1 MYINKFIKSKI
12 MKNSFIIFL
21 LISHLFIFSQ
31 VDDSYNL
38 DYNNSRNAAELCTQ
52 YKSSGFLSNAEA
64 DNALSKILSVV
75 GASKRF
81 IVAPCEN
88 INNALAIID
97 DGMRYILYDPEFI
110 NSISQTSNYWANM
123 SILAH
128 EVGHHINGHT
138 LGASVSAY
146 ENKIQELESDEFSG
160 FVMQKIGSTLD
171 QATDAIASIASSG
184 DDTYSS
190 HPNKE
195 RRIKAITKGFNNAKN
210 NNFITETKLTDW
222 EEYYFRGNEK
232 YDSEDY
238 EGAIEDFSESIKL
251 KPDANTYL
259 NRGMSKVKIDDSSG
273 AKSDFIRSIEIN
285 PTNWKPHYQLGR
297 TLSKAGDHYG
307 GLSALST
314 YFELVNYSG
323 DYHDIWAGYY
333 MAVSLYSEEIY
344 NKSNEYIDY
353 IITREDFISNID
365 AEFHHLFY
373 RIRGQNNLALEN
385 FELAKKDLEK
395 ASGLDPDDAFS
406 LELLGDTYA
415 KEKNYKKAIEFYNQ
429 ALILNS
435 DSYSIY
441 QYRAYAYEALED
453 YFNALLDMNEAIKHA
468 PDFGYLYF
476 KRGEYS
482 FKIGDQK
489 SACSDWLV
497 GNEKGDTDSFNK
509 LIETCGY
516 SKEDFYSSTDFFDA
530 SVEEKD
536 KGNYIESLRLLDKCK
551 EIGFDD
557 TSYLKSAYYST
568 YYKSGKYDL
577 ALGVLS
583 EMLVDISEDDV
594 VWWNK
599 QFLYTNF
606 ELENWSQLTIKCKE
620 LISQYTLDPDA
631 LDNSVN
637 LTFIKKETNFVYQI
651 FDTYTSSLS
660 KKGEYEKAL
669 IITGKFMKLGKV
681 LENNDFIKTAYL
693 GNGVYKM
700 ESGDYLGALQDI
712 NEYIKLT
719 EEWSS
724 GYLTRGKIKLRMS
737 DAYSKYACGD
747 FNLALEVS
755 QKNENEDEEAQQEIQ
770 KFIDDNCK

>member
-1 MYINKFIKSKI
+1 
-12 MKNSFIIFL
+12 MKNSFYIFL
-21 LISHLFIFSQ
+21 LIPHLFLFSQ
-31 VDDSYNL
+31 EDDSYNL

-232 YDSEDY
+232 FDSEDY

-251 KPDANTYL
+251 KPDAATYL
-259 NRGMSKVKIDDSSG
+259 KRGRSKVEIDDFSG
-273 AKSDFIRSIEIN
+273 AKSDLIRSIEIN
-285 PTNWKPHYQLGR
+285 PNNWESHYHLGI
-297 TLSKAGDHYG
+297 TLSNAGDHYG

-333 MAVSLYSEEIY
+333 MAVSLYSEEIF

-365 AEFHHLFY
+365 AEFHHRFY
-373 RIRGQNNLALEN
+373 RLRGQNNLALEN

-468 PDFGYLYF
+468 PDYGYLFF

-482 FKIGDQK
+482 FKMGDQK
-489 SACSDWLV
+489 SACSDWFL

-516 SKEDFYSSTDFFDA
+516 SKEDFYNAKDFINA
-530 SVEEKD
+530 SIEEKD
-536 KGNYIESLRLLDKCK
+536 KGNYIEAFRLLDKSR
-551 EIGFDD
+551 ELGYNDIY
-557 TSYLKSAYYST
+557 YLETVLYSIYSKSEQQE
-568 YYKSGKYDL
+568 L
-577 ALGVLS
+577 ALEVLNKI
-583 EMLVDISEDDV
+583 EGDTPEYNII
-594 VWWNK
+594 WWNS
-599 QFLYTNF
+599 QFVYTNNN
-606 ELENWSQLTIKCKE
+606 LKNWSQLVKKVEE
-620 LISQYTLDPDA
+620 LIDRFKLDPDA
-631 LDNSVN
+631 LD
-637 LTFIKKETNFVYQI
+637 
-651 FDTYTSSLS
+651 SSLDINFINENLDFVFDLYGYGGIAHS
-660 KKGEYEKAL
+660 R
-669 IITGKFMKLGKV
+669 
-681 LENNDFIKTAYL
+681 LENFNEALNSNNKLFKIGKAIENNKFIRIAYL
-693 GNGVYKM
+693 RLAANKDDLGQ
-700 ESGDYLGALQDI
+700 YLGALQDV
-712 NEYIKLT
+712 NEYIKMRQ
-719 EEWSS
+719 EWSV
-724 GYLTRGKIKLRMS
+724 GYQIRGEIKLNMGE
-737 DAYSKYACGD
+737 AYSKYACDD

-755 QKNENEDEEAQQEIQ
+755 LKNDDEDEETQQEIQ
-770 KFIDDNCK
+770 KLIDDNCK

>member
-1 MYINKFIKSKI
+1 
-12 MKNSFIIFL
+12 MKNSFYIFL
-21 LISHLFIFSQ
+21 LIPHLFLFSQ
-31 VDDSYNL
+31 EDDSYNL

-232 YDSEDY
+232 FDSEDY

-251 KPDANTYL
+251 KPDAATYL
-259 NRGMSKVKIDDSSG
+259 ISGMSKVKIDDSSG

-489 SACSDWLV
+489 SACSDWLL
-497 GNEKGDTDSFNK
+497 GNEKGDSDSFNK

-516 SKEDFYSSTDFFDA
+516 SKEDFYNAEDFINA
-530 SVEEKD
+530 SIEEKD
-536 KGNYIESLRLLDKCK
+536 KGNYIEAFRLLDKSR
-551 EIGFDD
+551 ELGYENIYFLE
-557 TSYLKSAYYST
+557 TVLYSIYAKSEQQE
-568 YYKSGKYDL
+568 L
-577 ALGVLS
+577 ALEVLNKI
-583 EMLVDISEDDV
+583 EGDTPEYNII
-594 VWWNK
+594 WWNS
-599 QFLYTNF
+599 QFVYTNNN
-606 ELENWSQLTIKCKE
+606 LKNWSQLVKKVEE
-620 LISQYTLDPDA
+620 LIDRFKLDPDA
-631 LDNSVN
+631 LDSSLDINFINEN
-637 LTFIKKETNFVYQI
+637 LDFVYDLYDYGGI
-651 FDTYTSSLS
+651 AHSR
-660 KKGEYEKAL
+660 
-669 IITGKFMKLGKV
+669 
-681 LENNDFIKTAYL
+681 LENFNEALNSNNKLFKIGKAIENNKFIRIAYL
-693 GNGVYKM
+693 RLAANKDDLGQ
-700 ESGDYLGALQDI
+700 YLGALQDV
-712 NEYIKLT
+712 NEYIKMRQ
-719 EEWSS
+719 EWSV
-724 GYLTRGKIKLRMS
+724 GYQFRGEIKLNMGE
-737 DAYSKYACGD
+737 AYSKYACDD

-755 QKNENEDEEAQQEIQ
+755 LKNDDEDEETQQEIQ
-770 KFIDDNCK
+770 KLIDDNCK

>member
-1 MYINKFIKSKI
+1 MI
-12 MKNSFIIFL
+12 MKKLIFFVLSISFTV
-21 LISHLFIFSQ
+21 FSQ
-31 VDDSYNL
+31 EDDSYNL

-81 IVAPCEN
+81 VVAPCEN
-88 INNALAIID
+88 INNALAVID

-110 NSISQTSNYWANM
+110 NSISETSNYWANM

-160 FVMQKIGSTLD
+160 FVMQKIGSTLE
-171 QATDAIASIASSG
+171 QATDAIASISFSG
-184 DDTYSS
+184 DDSYSS

-195 RRIKAITKGFNNAKN
+195 RRIRAITKGFNNAKN
-210 NNFITETKLTDW
+210 NSFITEKKLTDW

-232 YDSEDY
+232 FDSEDY
-238 EGAIEDFSESIKL
+238 EAAIEDFSESIKL
-251 KPDANTYL
+251 KPDGATYL
-259 NRGMSKVKIDDSSG
+259 KRGQSKAYLADYSG

-285 PTNWKPHYQLGR
+285 PKNWESQYHLGR
-297 TLSKAGDHYG
+297 TLLKANDNYG
-307 GLSALST
+307 ALSALST
-314 YFELVNYSG
+314 YFELVSYSG
-323 DYHDIWAGYY
+323 DYYDIWAGYY

-415 KEKNYKKAIEFYNQ
+415 NEKNYKKAIEFYNQ

-468 PDFGYLYF
+468 PDYGYLFF

-482 FKIGDQK
+482 FKMGDQK
-489 SACSDWLV
+489 SACSDWLL

-516 SKEDFYSSTDFFDA
+516 SKEDFYNAKDFINA
-530 SVEEKD
+530 SIEERD
-536 KGNYIESLRLLDKCK
+536 KGNYIEAFRLLDKSR
-551 EIGFDD
+551 ELGYNDIY
-557 TSYLKSAYYST
+557 YLETVLYSIYSKSEQEE
-568 YYKSGKYDL
+568 L
-577 ALGVLS
+577 ALEVLNKI
-583 EMLVDISEDDV
+583 EGDTPEYNII
-594 VWWNK
+594 WWNS
-599 QFLYTNF
+599 QFVYTNNN
-606 ELENWSQLTIKCKE
+606 LKNWSQLVKKVEE
-620 LISQYTLDPDA
+620 LIDRFKLDPDA
-631 LDNSVN
+631 LDSSLDINFINEN
-637 LTFIKKETNFVYQI
+637 LDFVYDLYNYGGI
-651 FDTYTSSLS
+651 AHSR
-660 KKGEYEKAL
+660 
-669 IITGKFMKLGKV
+669 
-681 LENNDFIKTAYL
+681 LENFNEALNSNNKLFKIGKAIENNKFIRIAYL
-693 GNGVYKM
+693 RLAANKDDLGQ
-700 ESGDYLGALQDI
+700 YLGALQDV
-712 NEYIKLT
+712 NEYIKMRQ
-719 EEWSS
+719 EWSV
-724 GYLTRGKIKLRMS
+724 GYQIRGEIKLNMGE
-737 DAYSKYACGD
+737 AYSKYACDD

-755 QKNENEDEEAQQEIQ
+755 LKNDDEDEETQQEIQ
-770 KFIDDNCK
+770 KLIDDNCK

>member
-1 MYINKFIKSKI
+1 
-12 MKNSFIIFL
+12 MKNSFYIFL
-21 LISHLFIFSQ
+21 LIPHLFLFSQ
-31 VDDSYNL
+31 EDDSYNL

-52 YKSSGFLSNAEA
+52 YKSSGFMSNAEA

-232 YDSEDY
+232 FDSEDY

-251 KPDANTYL
+251 KPDAATYL
-259 NRGMSKVKIDDSSG
+259 KRGRSKVEIDDFSG
-273 AKSDFIRSIEIN
+273 AKSDLIRSIEIN
-285 PTNWKPHYQLGR
+285 PNNWESHYHLGI
-297 TLSKAGDHYG
+297 TLSNAGDHYG

-365 AEFHHLFY
+365 AEFHHRFY
-373 RIRGQNNLALEN
+373 RLRGQNNLALEN

-468 PDFGYLYF
+468 PDYGYLFF

-482 FKIGDQK
+482 FKMGDQK
-489 SACSDWLV
+489 SACSDWLL

-516 SKEDFYSSTDFFDA
+516 SKEDFYNAKDFINA
-530 SVEEKD
+530 SIEEKD
-536 KGNYIESLRLLDKCK
+536 KGNYIEAFRLLDKSR
-551 EIGFDD
+551 ELGYNDIY
-557 TSYLKSAYYST
+557 YLETVLYSIYSKSEQQE
-568 YYKSGKYDL
+568 L
-577 ALGVLS
+577 ALEVLNKI
-583 EMLVDISEDDV
+583 EGDTPEYNII
-594 VWWNK
+594 WWNS
-599 QFLYTNF
+599 QFVYTNSN
-606 ELENWSQLTIKCKE
+606 LKNWSQLVKKVEE
-620 LISQYTLDPDA
+620 LIDRFKLDPDA
-631 LDNSVN
+631 LD
-637 LTFIKKETNFVYQI
+637 
-651 FDTYTSSLS
+651 SSLDINFINENLDFVFDLYDYGGIAYS
-660 KKGEYEKAL
+660 R
-669 IITGKFMKLGKV
+669 
-681 LENNDFIKTAYL
+681 LENFNEALNSNNKLFKIGKAIENNKFIRIAYL
-693 GNGVYKM
+693 RLAANKDDLGQ
-700 ESGDYLGALQDI
+700 YLGALQDV
-712 NEYIKLT
+712 NEYIKMRQ
-719 EEWSS
+719 EWSV
-724 GYLTRGKIKLRMS
+724 GYQIRGEIKLNMGE
-737 DAYSKYACGD
+737 AYSKYACDD

-755 QKNENEDEEAQQEIQ
+755 LKNDDEDEETQQEIQ
-770 KFIDDNCK
+770 KLIDDNCK

>member
-1 MYINKFIKSKI
+1 

-21 LISHLFIFSQ
+21 LISHLFLFSQ
-31 VDDSYNL
+31 EDDSYNL

-146 ENKIQELESDEFSG
+146 ENKIQELESDRFSG
-160 FVMQKIGSTLD
+160 FVMQKIGSTLE
-171 QATDAIASIASSG
+171 QATDAIASLASSE

-210 NNFITETKLTDW
+210 NNFITEKKLTDW

-259 NRGMSKVKIDDSSG
+259 KRGMSKVEIDDTSG
-273 AKSDFIRSIEIN
+273 AKSDYIRSIEIN
-285 PTNWKPHYQLGR
+285 PKNWKSHYHLGR
-297 TLSKAGDHYG
+297 NLYIADDHYG
-307 GLSALST
+307 ALSALNK
-314 YFELVNYSG
+314 YFELEKKYSG
-323 DYHDIWAGYY
+323 DFYDIWAGYY
-333 MAVSLYSEEIY
+333 MAQSFYREQIY
-344 NKSNEYIDY
+344 NKANEYINY
-353 IITREDFISNID
+353 IITREDFISVIN
-365 AEFHHLFY
+365 AKFHHLFY
-373 RIRGQNNLALEN
+373 RLRGQNYLALEN
-385 FELAKKDLEK
+385 FELAKKDLLK
-395 ASGLDPDDAFS
+395 ASELDPEDAVS
-406 LELLGDTYA
+406 VELLGDTYA
-415 KEKNYKKAIEFYNQ
+415 SEKNYEKAIEFYNQ
-429 ALILNS
+429 ALTLNS

-441 QYRAYAYEALED
+441 EYRAYAYEALED

-468 PDFGYLYF
+468 PDYGYLYF

-482 FKIGDQK
+482 FKMGDQK
-489 SACSDWLV
+489 SACSDWLL
-497 GNEKGDTDSFNK
+497 GNEKGDSDSFNK

-516 SKEDFYSSTDFFDA
+516 SKEDFYNAEDFINA
-530 SVEEKD
+530 SIEEKD
-536 KGNYIESLRLLDKCK
+536 KGNYIEAFRLLDKSRELGYK
-551 EIGFDD
+551 DIYYLETVLYSIYYNNKQHELALEVLNKIEED
-557 TSYLKSAYYST
+557 TPENNIIWWNSQFVYLN
-568 YYKSGKYDL
+568 YDL
-577 ALGVLS
+577 
-583 EMLVDISEDDV
+583 
-594 VWWNK
+594 K
-599 QFLYTNF
+599 
-606 ELENWSQLTIKCKE
+606 NWSQLAQKIEE
-620 LISQYTLDPDA
+620 LIDRFKLDPNA
-631 LDNSVN
+631 LD
-637 LTFIKKETNFVYQI
+637 
-651 FDTYTSSLS
+651 SSLDINFINENLDFVLDLYDYS
-660 KKGEYEKAL
+660 GLTHSLLGNFNEALNSNNKFLKIGKA
-669 IITGKFMKLGKV
+669 I
-681 LENNDFIKTAYL
+681 ENNKFIRIAYL
-693 GNGVYKM
+693 RLAGNKDDLGQ
-700 ESGDYLGALQDI
+700 YLGALQDI
-712 NEYIKLT
+712 NEYIKMRQ
-719 EEWSS
+719 EWSV
-724 GYLTRGKIKLRMS
+724 GYKTRGEIKLNMGE
-737 DAYSKYACGD
+737 AYSKYACDD

-755 QKNENEDEEAQQEIQ
+755 LKNENEDEETQQEIQ
-770 KFIDDNCK
+770 KLIDDNCK